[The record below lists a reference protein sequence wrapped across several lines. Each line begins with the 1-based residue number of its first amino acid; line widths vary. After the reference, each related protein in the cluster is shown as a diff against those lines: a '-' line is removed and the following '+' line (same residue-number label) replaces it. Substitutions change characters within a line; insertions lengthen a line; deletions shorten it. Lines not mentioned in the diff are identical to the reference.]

1 MKGNFPLL
9 SLIKAIFL
17 SLQGYSFNEVSSSLL
32 HLMHQLHG
40 CTTQTLSKQL
50 AQRSAWFTERRCPW
64 RPKRHVCPEVHSVD
78 HIQTKWECLGR
89 YCQHAGDQAPSPS
102 LMSFSFLGD
111 LLIWK
116 DNFPSLD
123 SRLKEIKVILKK
135 SKQGCSDWTQIPV
148 GQAV

>member
-17 SLQGYSFNEVSSSLL
+17 SLQGYSFDEVRSSLL
-32 HLMHQLHG
+32 HLRHQLHG

-64 RPKRHVCPEVHSVD
+64 NLRDKYVLRF
-78 HIQTKWECLGR
+78 IQLTTFKLKGSAWGR
-89 YCQHAGDQAPSPS
+89 YYQHAGDQAPSPS

-135 SKQGCSDWTQIPV
+135 SKQGCSDWTRIPS